1 MSKEYT
7 IKSIKE
13 TIKNMLLEDAEITKI
28 LLNGEDNTYKNV
40 KELFGKYIFDYHRNS
55 DIEYMHDCA
64 SYIDFDVNR
73 NAYRHKFTI
82 VLSVKMHKNVIH
94 RNNDNVNYLDLL
106 TEKIVAKIE
115 KTFGENLVSRS
126 YKDDVTDRVSNQ
138 VIDRKDNFAERGIVF
153 FL

>member
-7 IKSIKE
+7 ITSIKE

-28 LLNGEDNTYKNV
+28 LLQHKDNTYKNV

-55 DIEYMHDCA
+55 DTDTMHECA
-64 SYIDFDVNR
+64 SYIDFDVDR

-82 VLSVKMHKNVIH
+82 VLSVKMHKDVIH
-94 RNNDNVNYLDLL
+94 RNDDNINYLDLL

-115 KTFGENLVSRS
+115 ETFGENIVCRS
-126 YKDDVTDRVSNQ
+126 YKEDVTERVLNQ
-138 VIDRKDNFAERGIVF
+138 VIDRKDNFAERDIVF